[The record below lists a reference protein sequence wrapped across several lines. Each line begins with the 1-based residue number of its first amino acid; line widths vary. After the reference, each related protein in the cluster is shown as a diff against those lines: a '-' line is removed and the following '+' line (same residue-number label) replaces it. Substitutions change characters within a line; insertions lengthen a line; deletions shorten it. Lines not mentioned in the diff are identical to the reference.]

1 MENSCWLHGLP
12 VRRPKLTNK
21 FHEPQ
26 THGILVPWN
35 FSQVMN
41 LFLVLDLTVLLFL
54 SQRVESY
61 TSSMDQIL
69 GIKRERSLCRG
80 SQLELLIR
88 PCYKSG
94 PRKRKRYVVYVA
106 LKYVVQP
113 TLSYQ

>member
-1 MENSCWLHGLP
+1 MSYKP
-12 VRRPKLTNK
+12 
-21 FHEPQ
+21 HE
-26 THGILVPWN
+26 TTLYDVPWN

-41 LFLVLDLTVLLFL
+41 LFLVLDLTVLFFL
-54 SQRVESY
+54 SQRVESC
-61 TSSMDQIL
+61 TLSMDQIV
-69 GIKRERSLCRG
+69 GIKREKSLCRG